1 MQEPGRPVTGKE
13 ALFPRMYNILY
24 VTMEKTEKILI
35 AIVIAVAA
43 IAVVFMLVNVSGPTS
58 AQKTAGISSFEVEP
72 PLVRTND
79 IVFNYSPNAAL
90 PGAYTAAYE
99 FRKDNVTKVQDRHT
113 FTNVSPMDPI
123 QIGFPKTGN
132 GTYTVYMLIDDQN
145 KNPVH
150 KSISVLVLGN
160 DTSFSSESLLD
171 TKSSGNPFSSPI
183 PIV

>member
-1 MQEPGRPVTGKE
+1 M
-13 ALFPRMYNILY
+13 
-24 VTMEKTEKILI
+24 TMEKTEKILI

-43 IAVVFMLVNVSGPTS
+43 ITVVFMLVNAAGPTS
-58 AQKTAGISSFEVEP
+58 AQKTAGNATFESEP

-79 IVFNYSPNAAL
+79 IVFNFSPNATL
-90 PGAYTAAYE
+90 PGAYTAAYQ
-99 FRKDNVTKVQDRHT
+99 FRKDNVTKIQDRHT

-123 QIGFPKTGN
+123 QIGFPNTGN

-150 KSISVLVLGN
+150 QSISVLVLGN
-160 DTSFSSESLLD
+160 DTSFS
-171 TKSSGNPFSSPI
+171 TKSVPITAKNQGNPFSSPI